1 MIIVKKPDNV
11 SIRKKFGENLRA
23 LRKARGYSQ
32 MKFAEIVGTTQAA
45 ISAWELGLREPEFT
59 VVFDIAEKFGVPAS
73 TLIPLEESGRDEDIT
88 QRAIDLLHQNP
99 RLCVT
104 FDKTKYFNEQQM
116 GVVMSVIDAIS
127 KESDTK

>member
-1 MIIVKKPDNV
+1 
-11 SIRKKFGENLRA
+11 
-23 LRKARGYSQ
+23 

-127 KESDTK
+127 KESDTE